1 MRPILVPVT
10 NFQDEKTIND
20 SLFIR
25 SFLPCSGTWDFLR
38 RNTHQPTAGLRLS
51 MGFGMEKKI
60 IGTIRH
66 WKMSGGLISEI
77 T

>member
-51 MGFGMEKKI
+51 TGFGMEKKI
-60 IGTIRH
+60 IGITGH
-66 WKMSGGLISEI
+66 WRTFGGEILEI